1 MPQGQTTLKGALKET
16 LQWRERLPRLGGA
29 MAQSMKGLLL
39 MSLMFQGAGLFIK
52 WRGWVHRVEGGLEGV
67 RVFTFS
73 LLLPFL
79 LFRSTWAS
87 ALEPS
92 LVLWF
97 FWAVGFHAL
106 WTATTYAAYAYGHG
120 LRGRDLGWSLLM
132 SNGVALGFAY
142 SLLGAASCGR
152 DEFREFLAGETMKHR
167 YRHAW

>member
-1 MPQGQTTLKGALKET
+1 
-16 LQWRERLPRLGGA
+16 

-152 DEFREFLAGETMKHR
+152 DDFREFSAGETMKHR

>member
-1 MPQGQTTLKGALKET
+1 
-16 LQWRERLPRLGGA
+16 

-79 LFRSTWAS
+79 LFRSTWAA

-97 FWAVGFHAL
+97 FWAIGFHAL
-106 WTATTYAAYAYGHG
+106 WTATTYAAYAPTVTASEGG
-120 LRGRDLGWSLLM
+120 TWAGRCSCRTASRSASRTACSARRPVAVTIFESFRLGK
-132 SNGVALGFAY
+132 
-142 SLLGAASCGR
+142 R
-152 DEFREFLAGETMKHR
+152 
-167 YRHAW
+167 